1 MKLLKI
7 IITIPMS
14 TTELERCFST
24 LKRIK
29 TFLRNIMHQ
38 ERLSAL
44 AMLSIERNFVMNIT
58 DFNNK
63 VIEQF
68 TNSNERRIY
77 FIYKNISF
85 FCVPTF
91 YN

>member
-14 TTELERCFST
+14 TAESKRCFST

-29 TFLRNIMHQ
+29 TFLRNTMHQ
-38 ERLSAL
+38 ERLLAL
-44 AMLSIERNFVMNIT
+44 AMLSIERNIVMNIT

-68 TNSNERRIY
+68 ANSKERRI
-77 FIYKNISF
+77 
-85 FCVPTF
+85 
-91 YN
+91 